1 MARASGKE
9 TVELLAPDELP
20 QILGHANSG
29 GVRATLLCN
38 RDGALLSQVQA
49 ESGPEVARTF
59 AAAIVA
65 NMWTSYEAN
74 ALGAVRANELDCLL
88 VECEEGQLAVIKV
101 GPALLLGMLADKAM
115 EVGLLKAKITA
126 LQRLLLD
133 QRIDS
138 LFQ

>member
-1 MARASGKE
+1 
-9 TVELLAPDELP
+9 
-20 QILGHANSG
+20 
-29 GVRATLLCN
+29 
-38 RDGALLSQVQA
+38 
-49 ESGPEVARTF
+49 
-59 AAAIVA
+59 
-65 NMWTSYEAN
+65 MWTSYEAN